1 MASLEEDVI
10 KIVGDYLGIPVFR
23 LSLETDMAKDLETH
37 PVDVGELIITVEEQF
52 RIKIPVDEIAK
63 IKSIQDIVK
72 AVEKALD
79 IRKKEAKP

>member
-23 LSLETDMAKDLETH
+23 LSLETNLVEDLDTH
-37 PVDVGELIITVEEQF
+37 PVDVMMRELIITVEEQF
-52 RIKIPVDEIAK
+52 GIRIPISEIAK

-72 AVEKALD
+72 AVEEAL
-79 IRKKEAKP
+79 A